1 MNLWTWRQI
10 LHGKNRQ
17 TSWCVTRGV
26 NFQAHGFVAGQG
38 APCEA
43 WPLTRLK
50 GLDKKLAMLEISIN
64 TSELELLVKITF
76 EAEIVTLTFV
86 KMNSGLNRRINNPCR
101 ISSACRL
108 GGLKTVWRGTR
119 KPYGS
124 LKRKSTKKEE
134 SHQFEVREAGS
145 DHFTFKNSYI
155 YIYAPWKSNY
165 HSL

>member
-1 MNLWTWRQI
+1 M
-10 LHGKNRQ
+10 
-17 TSWCVTRGV
+17 TRGV

-108 GGLKTVWRGTR
+108 GGLKTV
-119 KPYGS
+119 
-124 LKRKSTKKEE
+124 
-134 SHQFEVREAGS
+134 
-145 DHFTFKNSYI
+145 
-155 YIYAPWKSNY
+155 
-165 HSL
+165 